1 MTRAVDVR
9 TLDLTGPHAA
19 APAIRQRAR
28 ALVPCLKALADE
40 HRLAI
45 MLLLAERAHTVR
57 ELTDATGL
65 TQTLVS
71 HHLAALREVGLV
83 TATARGRANLYQMC
97 CDQLAA
103 PVQLLA
109 SLATVTPE
117 GAEAC
122 CADPA

>member
-1 MTRAVDVR
+1 MTRTVDVR
-9 TLDLTGPHAA
+9 ALDLTA
-19 APAIRQRAR
+19 APAVRQRAR
-28 ALVPCLKALADE
+28 ELVPCLKALADE
-40 HRLAI
+40 HRLSI
-45 MLLLAERAHTVR
+45 MLLLADRPHTVR

-65 TQTLVS
+65 TQALVS

-83 TATARGRANLYQMC
+83 TATARGRANVYRMC

-109 SLATVTPE
+109 SLASVTPE

-122 CADPA
+122 CTDLARRR